1 MSAMGR
7 ERVHARWG

>member
-7 ERVHARWG
+7 ERMHARWG